1 MPHSE
6 LVASLYHPVILLV
19 RTCFILARCRRRPK
33 SLSSY
38 QELVSCWTHVI
49 LRLKYCWNIQILL
62 NTCEP
67 SPQILEK
74 STSREIWSQPW
85 FLKWKPRVNW
95 IALIKLHL
103 VLWGS
108 FCDKSI
114 QNYKQHTW
122 LFVFQRN
129 FSTLDWIPRNNE
141 RQKVFEALNRETP
154 CAMNNPPESE
164 QHSVLVTKTP
174 NTDVSKFQQWNIDS
188 TID

>member
-1 MPHSE
+1 MSKTPHFCP
-6 LVASLYHPVILLV
+6 LYAWR
-19 RTCFILARCRRRPK
+19 RTCCIFVSSCHPPCQNLFYP
-33 SLSSY
+33 SPLSPQTEVPLLISRTR
-38 QELVSCWTHVI
+38 Q
-49 LRLKYCWNIQILL
+49 LL

-67 SPQILEK
+67 SPQILDK

-85 FLKWKPRVNW
+85 FLKWTPHVIVNR

-141 RQKVFEALNRETP
+141 RQKVFEALKRETP
-154 CAMNNPPESE
+154 CAMNNPPESV

-174 NTDVSKFQQWNIDS
+174 NTDVSKFQQWNIVS
-188 TID
+188 TMGKTYDG

>member
-1 MPHSE
+1 MPDAE

-19 RTCFILARCRRRPK
+19 RTCFILPPCRRRPK
-33 SLSSY
+33 SLISRTR
-38 QELVSCWTHVI
+38 Q
-49 LRLKYCWNIQILL
+49 LL

-67 SPQILEK
+67 SPQILDK

-141 RQKVFEALNRETP
+141 RQKIFEALNRETP

>member
-1 MPHSE
+1 M

-19 RTCFILARCRRRPK
+19 RTCFILPRCRRRPK
-33 SLSSY
+33 SLISRTR
-38 QELVSCWTHVI
+38 Q
-49 LRLKYCWNIQILL
+49 LL

-67 SPQILEK
+67 SPQILDK

-85 FLKWKPRVNW
+85 FLKWTPHVIVNR

-103 VLWGS
+103 VFQVLS
-108 FCDKSI
+108 ADKSI
-114 QNYKQHTW
+114 QNYIQDNW
-122 LFVFQRN
+122 LFVFQGN
-129 FSTLDWIPRNNE
+129 FSTLDWIPLARNDE

-174 NTDVSKFQQWNIDS
+174 NTYVSKFQQWNIVS
-188 TID
+188 T